1 MDPSKNDPEPPKEQL
16 EQQDENTSEEAQEN
30 TPTDTG
36 VAVSD
41 VDEKNIT
48 DEEGGDVSANSKPRN
63 FSTFR
68 VSIIQSPKTSD
79 SRQTN
84 LFSGCSGS

>member
-16 EQQDENTSEEAQEN
+16 EQQDENTSVEAQEN
-30 TPTDTG
+30 THSDTG

-68 VSIIQSPKTSD
+68 VSIIQSPRTSD
-79 SRQTN
+79 FRQ
-84 LFSGCSGS
+84 